1 MATQIAMDITNR
13 SVKSISAAIAEV
25 EGFVNDVKELIA
37 SGSITATEGDTLVE
51 AANELRVRLLSCLA
65 EFRS

>member
-1 MATQIAMDITNR
+1 MAPQIANEITSR
-13 SVKSISAAIAEV
+13 SVRSITAAIAEV

-37 SGSITATEGDTLVE
+37 TGSITAAEGGTLVE

-65 EFRS
+65 EFRT